1 MTRVRQVKASEP
13 PRHARRNEGEL
24 GRKVA
29 EEVPLTALPLASL
42 VGVCFL
48 SMTLSQR
55 VSPAAMST
63 VHETVQIRLAVGFR
77 LDSLWAETM
86 GIDPSDTKERPLR
99 LVAELLN
106 RAGVAYA
113 LIGGVAVQ
121 IHTTEPR
128 TTLDIDID
136 VAVPRFTDVP
146 RAELLAAGFDHTGR
160 HELSDNW
167 HAPPA
172 GPGSLRTT
180 VQFSAEDVG
189 IADAV
194 SHAELTDLVDGL
206 RMRVAVPADLI
217 VLKLAAASEP
227 RRRPSKRQHDL
238 ADVVALM
245 EEYPALRTTETLAR
259 LRDVRLSLQ
268 ALDEG

>member
-1 MTRVRQVKASEP
+1 M
-13 PRHARRNEGEL
+13 
-24 GRKVA
+24 
-29 EEVPLTALPLASL
+29 TALPLASL

-63 VHETVQIRLAVGFR
+63 GHETVQIRLAVGFR

-86 GIDPSDTKERPLR
+86 GIDPSDTKERALR

-128 TTLDIDID
+128 TTLDID

-194 SHAELTDLVDGL
+194 SHAELTDLADGL

-227 RRRPSKRQHDL
+227 RRRPSKRQHDI

>member
-1 MTRVRQVKASEP
+1 M
-13 PRHARRNEGEL
+13 
-24 GRKVA
+24 
-29 EEVPLTALPLASL
+29 TALPLASL

-63 VHETVQIRLAVGFR
+63 GHETVQIRLAVGFR

-86 GIDPSDTKERPLR
+86 GIDPSDTKERALR

-128 TTLDIDID
+128 TTLDID

>member
-1 MTRVRQVKASEP
+1 
-13 PRHARRNEGEL
+13 
-24 GRKVA
+24 
-29 EEVPLTALPLASL
+29 
-42 VGVCFL
+42 
-48 SMTLSQR
+48 
-55 VSPAAMST
+55 MST
-63 VHETVQIRLAVGFR
+63 VHETVQIRLPVGFR

-128 TTLDIDID
+128 TTLDID

-268 ALDEG
+268 ALDKG

>member
-1 MTRVRQVKASEP
+1 
-13 PRHARRNEGEL
+13 
-24 GRKVA
+24 
-29 EEVPLTALPLASL
+29 
-42 VGVCFL
+42 
-48 SMTLSQR
+48 
-55 VSPAAMST
+55 MST
-63 VHETVQIRLAVGFR
+63 GHETVQIRLAVGFR

-86 GIDPSDTKERPLR
+86 GIDPSDTKERALR

-128 TTLDIDID
+128 TTLDID

>member
-63 VHETVQIRLAVGFR
+63 GHETVQIRLPVGFR

-128 TTLDIDID
+128 TTLDID

>member
-128 TTLDIDID
+128 TTLDID

-180 VQFSAEDVG
+180 VQFSAEVVG

-194 SHAELTDLVDGL
+194 SHAELTDLAGKSGTGASFRSPHETRMHKPLPSPISFCGYATQSDVCRDR
-206 RMRVAVPADLI
+206 RMRASCVANGSLPAR
-217 VLKLAAASEP
+217 A
-227 RRRPSKRQHDL
+227 
-238 ADVVALM
+238 VATM
-245 EEYPALRTTETLAR
+245 SRSAG
-259 LRDVRLSLQ
+259 SW
-268 ALDEG
+268 

>member
-29 EEVPLTALPLASL
+29 EEVPLTALSLASL

-63 VHETVQIRLAVGFR
+63 GHETVQIRLAVGFR

-86 GIDPSDTKERPLR
+86 GIDPSDTKERALR
-99 LVAELLN
+99 LVAELLY
-106 RAGVAYA
+106 RAGVASA

-128 TTLDIDID
+128 TTLDID

-160 HELSDNW
+160 HEHSDNW

-194 SHAELTDLVDGL
+194 SHAELTDLADGL